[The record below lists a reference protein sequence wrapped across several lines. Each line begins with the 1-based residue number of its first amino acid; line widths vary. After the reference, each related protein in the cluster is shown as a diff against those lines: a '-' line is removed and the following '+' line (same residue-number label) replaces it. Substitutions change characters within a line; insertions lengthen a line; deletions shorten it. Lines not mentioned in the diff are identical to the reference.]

1 MYRMIR
7 AILKGYVKLLR
18 SLLRYTVIALACL
31 LCAAAIVWPLWLLAS
46 TRPRLYTILCGILC
60 LVITVSLIITRVK
73 PLASARPRQYVLSAL
88 RKLLVIGGISG
99 SVTLVLHYQRLAALL
114 VLCVTAIIYGYLAFA
129 LPQVRTDHR
138 Q

>member
-7 AILKGYVKLLR
+7 AILKGYVKLIR

-31 LCAAAIVWPLWLLAS
+31 ICAAAIVWPLWLLAS
-46 TRPRLYTILCGILC
+46 TRPGLYTILCGILC
-60 LVITVSLIITRVK
+60 LVILLTLIITRLR
-73 PLASARPRQYVLSAL
+73 PLAAARPRQYFLSVL
-88 RKLLVIGGISG
+88 RKLLVIGGICG

-129 LPQVRTDHR
+129 LPQVRTDHQR
-138 Q
+138 